1 MLTLESG
8 QLEKTTWFPSVLTLG
23 KFDGVH
29 RGHQRLIDRVV
40 TEARRLGALSVV
52 IALEKDAGGAGV
64 TAPITPSEMK
74 MRLIMERGVDV
85 MVSVAPDSDWLLMGA
100 ELFIRE
106 VLINRMRMVKIVT
119 GHDFRF
125 GRNRSG
131 GAEVLRRHG
140 MESGFEAETI
150 PFIHSGE
157 RRISST
163 QIRSLLWTGDFGEA
177 ARMLGREQVL
187 VN

>member
-1 MLTLESG
+1 MLTLESM
-8 QLEKTTWFPSVLTLG
+8 QLEQTTWFPSVLTLG

-40 TEARRLGALSVV
+40 TEARRLGAPSVV
-52 IALEKDAGGAGV
+52 IVLEKDVHGAGGMHH
-64 TAPITPSEMK
+64 ITPFEMK
-74 MRLIMERGVDV
+74 MRLIRDRGVDV
-85 MVSVAPDSDWLLMGA
+85 LVSVAPDSDWLQMGA
-100 ELFIRE
+100 EPFIGE
-106 VLINRMRMVKIVT
+106 VLLKRMKMVKIVT
-119 GHDFRF
+119 GPDFRF

-131 GAEVLRRHG
+131 GAEDLHRLG
-140 MESGFEAETI
+140 MESGFEVETI

-177 ARMLGREQVL
+177 ARMLGREPVL